1 MADSL
6 KLSIKYIYYFF
17 YASIVLG
24 IAFHW
29 GTIYPYKISLL
40 LILSYFIFYI
50 LFDRDYKYI
59 ISKFLSTLH
68 TTFIFYFFIL
78 YYILSYFWL
87 EYDVVLYKLYVINSL
102 KCILIGLFLVYYID
116 SFEKL
121 KKSFFILSIIFI
133 IQIFFGL
140 LQIHPEIYM
149 SNSKINYPSSIPTGF
164 SYNQND
170 FGYVLGLIFPFILF
184 FANNYLRIILGSFI
198 LILIIQI
205 GSIVALVSFISSAI
219 LYLLFIKKTY
229 KTFLLILLTVSI
241 LFFTNTYK
249 SIFPV
254 NIVHKIDN
262 FDKVINLFN
271 YSEDAIRTG
280 SAQHKYEVNNII
292 LDSLD
297 RTNYLGLG
305 AGQSLKELENNQEKL
320 GEKNFSVHNFWIE
333 MLADAGLFFTIIFFI
348 WYLSMIVKL
357 SLIYYKETESFFK
370 NFSGAL
376 ALSFIIFFISSMSPS
391 SVFHIYIT
399 WLLFGMGA
407 VVLNLNKNLN
417 SIKNIK

>member
-1 MADSL
+1 MVDSL

-17 YASIVLG
+17 YISIVLG

-40 LILSYFIFYI
+40 LIFLYFIFYI
-50 LFDRDYKYI
+50 LFYRDYKYI
-59 ISKFLSTLH
+59 ISKFLSTLN
-68 TTFIFYFFIL
+68 TTFIFYFFML
-78 YYILSYFWL
+78 YYILSYFWF
-87 EYDVVLYKLYVINSL
+87 EYDVDLYKLYVINSL
-102 KCILIGLFLVYYID
+102 KCTLIVLFLVYYID
-116 SFEKL
+116 SSEKL

-140 LQIHPEIYM
+140 LQINPEIYM

-184 FANNYLRIILGSFI
+184 FANKYLKIILGSFI

-249 SIFPV
+249 SIFPD

-280 SAQHKYEVNNII
+280 SAQHKYEVNKII
-292 LDSLD
+292 LDSLS

-305 AGQSLKELENNQEKL
+305 AGQSLKELENNQERL
-320 GEKNFSVHNFWIE
+320 GEKNFSVHNFWVE

-357 SLIYYKETESFFK
+357 VFIYYKEEESFFK

-407 VVLNLNKNLN
+407 VVLNLNKNQN
-417 SIKNIK
+417 TIKNIK